1 MKKFLPLML
10 ALLAALMFSVSA
22 EDARFVFA
30 VSDDTVPVS
39 DTAYVVVSVSEHDG
53 ITGLALNVTYD
64 HEKVRFVSYDVHPAL
79 PEGLVSVYDNEFGQ
93 VRITYVPSHGMT
105 YFFGSL
111 VTLGFASLDGTECSS
126 VVRVDEG
133 IATVSDRNYLPCDY
147 ASLDGSVTF
156 GTSFEESSETPSAET
171 SSEEISQ

>member
-1 MKKFLPLML
+1 ML

-30 VSDDTVPVS
+30 VSEDTVPVS
-39 DTAYVVVSVSEHDG
+39 DTAYVVVSVGEHDG
-53 ITGLALNVTYD
+53 ITGLALNITYD
-64 HEKVRFVSYDVHPAL
+64 HEKVRLVSYETHPSL
-79 PEGLVSVYDNEFGQ
+79 PDGLVSVYDNEFGQ
-93 VRITYVPSHGMT
+93 VRMTFVPFRGMT

-126 VVRVDEG
+126 VIRVDEG

-156 GTSFEESSETPSAET
+156 AESIEESSETPS
-171 SSEEISQ
+171 EEISQ